1 MNIQY
6 VTDDKG
12 NPIAVQIPLDQW
24 EIIKAELDSWDG
36 EVETTEII
44 SDSNLLDSIRK
55 GREQARRK
63 IGRRIDEI
71 GLPEGAT
78 IATIIRSNDVI
89 IAHHDTLIEAED
101 HLILFALNKRIIP
114 KVEKLLQV
122 GFGFF

>member
-71 GLPEGAT
+71 E
-78 IATIIRSNDVI
+78 VC
-89 IAHHDTLIEAED
+89 
-101 HLILFALNKRIIP
+101 
-114 KVEKLLQV
+114 
-122 GFGFF
+122 